1 MADSRRAAGKFRRER
16 FSISTFLVTF
26 SYLKVGNKK
35 LLCLLATL
43 LCRGG
48 KLKTI

>member
-16 FSISTFLVTF
+16 FYISTFIVTF

-43 LCRGG
+43 LCRE
-48 KLKTI
+48 KKKKTI